1 MIRPVTSPGE
11 LGRAIGSGL
20 VIPRTGRNPERWQQ
34 LTSGL
39 DQLPGPLVVIG
50 NWRGDAGVILHIN
63 PAWTDLTGYTAAEVL
78 GRPAHSILFADER
91 DAAQFDDVR
100 NVVKDGNPYS
110 GALTCPRKKN
120 DPLDV
125 HIRMWPVRIAKDGEE
140 YLLAAIAGVG
150 DAPHDPGQSAW
161 RRPGRGN
168 ILSFGRPNGS
178 ESAEN
183 QRLAEELV
191 DAQLA
196 FQHQLDSCPFGVER
210 IDTSG
215 RILYANPIYHDFL
228 GYDENELIG
237 ENVFERLQD
246 PTHARALESY
256 VRHIVANHPKA
267 TPIFTTYRRKDGA
280 PIPLRL
286 DWSHDRSP
294 GGAITGLI
302 SVVTPISGLDAGSPA
317 GSEATSNPDQP
328 SPDAPDPTEAAGRPA
343 AGESAQ
349 RLLKETL
356 HAARVWLSILSHHHP
371 EGDDAEI
378 VDKAD
383 QALDDALRLLGG
395 ERRTLSTA
403 SSYYEETTPLQGLV
417 IAVVEPVT
425 ILRASLSDLLRSWG
439 CHAVAVEQPGETV
452 PALQKSGRLPDMVI
466 VDLDAAIG
474 VSGDSVVRAVWERYG
489 PGVPAAL
496 VADDIAPETELFA
509 DSVGMK
515 VIRRPVHPI
524 ELRSTMLALWRHTRR
539 GRKK

>member
-1 MIRPVTSPGE
+1 M
-11 LGRAIGSGL
+11 
-20 VIPRTGRNPERWQQ
+20 IPRAGRNPERWQQ

-39 DQLPGPLVVIG
+39 DQLSGPLVVIG

-63 PAWTDLTGYTAAEVL
+63 PAWTELTGFTAAEIL
-78 GRPAHSILFADER
+78 GRPAHTILFAVESDAVEFDAVR
-91 DAAQFDDVR
+91 DT
-100 NVVKDGNPYS
+100 VKQGVPYS
-110 GALTCPRKKN
+110 GSFTCPRKN
-120 DPLDV
+120 AEPLG
-125 HIRMWPVRIAKDGEE
+125 IRIRIWPVRIAKDGEE
-140 YLLAAIAGVG
+140 YLLAAIAGI
-150 DAPHDPGQSAW
+150 DDDSADTAQSNW
-161 RRPGRGN
+161 RRSSRGN
-168 ILSFGRPNGS
+168 ILSFGRPNGGQS
-178 ESAEN
+178 DEN

-191 DAQLA
+191 TAQLS
-196 FQHQLDSCPFGVER
+196 FQHQLESCPFGVER

-256 VRHIVANHPKA
+256 VRHIIANRPKS

-286 DWSHDRSP
+286 DWSYDRSP

-302 SVVTPISGLDAGSPA
+302 SVVTPISGLDTDTDGDDPATVAGDQAPPRGLDHGDPMA
-317 GSEATSNPDQP
+317 ATPVGP
-328 SPDAPDPTEAAGRPA
+328 STP
-343 AGESAQ
+343 

-356 HAARVWLSILSHHHP
+356 HAARVWLSILSHRHP
-371 EGDDAEI
+371 EGEDAEI

-383 QALDDALRLLGG
+383 QALDDALRLLGS
-395 ERRTLSTA
+395 ERRPLSTA

-417 IAVVEPVT
+417 IAIVEPVG
-425 ILRASLSDLLRSWG
+425 ILRASLSDLLESWG
-439 CHAVAVEQPGETV
+439 CHTVAVDQPGETV
-452 PALQKSGRLPDMVI
+452 PALLKSGRLPDMVI

-474 VSGDSVVRAVWERYG
+474 TSGESVVRAVWDRYG

-496 VADDIAPETELFA
+496 VADEIAPETERFA

-515 VIRRPVHPI
+515 IVRRPVHPI

-539 GRKK
+539 GRKT

>member
-1 MIRPVTSPGE
+1 M
-11 LGRAIGSGL
+11 
-20 VIPRTGRNPERWQQ
+20 IPRAGRNPERWQQ

-63 PAWTDLTGYTAAEVL
+63 PAWTELSGYTAAEVL
-78 GRPAHSILFADER
+78 GRPAHTILFAVESDAVEFDAVR
-91 DAAQFDDVR
+91 DT
-100 NVVKDGNPYS
+100 VKQGVPYS
-110 GALTCPRKKN
+110 GAFTCPRKN
-120 DPLDV
+120 NNPLS
-125 HIRMWPVRIAKDGEE
+125 IRIRIWPVRIAKEGEE
-140 YLLAAIAGVG
+140 YLLAAIAGID
-150 DAPHDPGQSAW
+150 DASLSAEFRNW

-168 ILSFGRPNGS
+168 ILSFGRPNGGQGD
-178 ESAEN
+178 EN

-191 DAQLA
+191 DAQLS
-196 FQHQLDSCPFGVER
+196 FQHQLESCPFGVER

-256 VRHIVANHPKA
+256 VRHIIANQPKS
-267 TPIFTTYRRKDGA
+267 TPIFTTYRRKDGT

-286 DWSHDRSP
+286 DWSYDRSP

-302 SVVTPISGLDAGSPA
+302 SVVAPISGLDSDAAEDDS
-317 GSEATSNPDQP
+317 TTTTPDRPPPQSIDPDASMAP
-328 SPDAPDPTEAAGRPA
+328 SPTGPSTP
-343 AGESAQ
+343 

-356 HAARVWLSILSHHHP
+356 HAARVWLSILSHNHP
-371 EGDDAEI
+371 EGDEAEI

-383 QALDDALRLLGG
+383 QALDDALRLLGS
-395 ERRTLSTA
+395 ERRPLSTA

-417 IAVVEPVT
+417 IAVVEPVS
-425 ILRASLSDLLRSWG
+425 ILRASLSDLLQSWG
-439 CHAVAVEQPGETV
+439 CHTVAVERPGETV
-452 PALQKSGRLPDMVI
+452 PALQESGRLPDMVI

-474 VSGDSVVRAVWERYG
+474 ASGDSVVRAIWDRYG

-509 DSVGMK
+509 ESVGMK